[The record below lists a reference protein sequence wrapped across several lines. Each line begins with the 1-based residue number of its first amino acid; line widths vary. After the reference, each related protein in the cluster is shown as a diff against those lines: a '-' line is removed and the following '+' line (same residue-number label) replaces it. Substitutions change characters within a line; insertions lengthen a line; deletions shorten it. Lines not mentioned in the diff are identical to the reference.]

1 MSRSGSEKS
10 EESMVSPVQ
19 TVAQDLGRLREIT
32 SVLTRHG
39 FHALARSAGLERF
52 VDGDD
57 EPELVQFEGDDVDE
71 PEELLPDQDRT
82 ETAERFRHVLE
93 DLGTTYIKL
102 GQILSTRPDILPAE
116 FIEEL
121 KQLQDRVPA
130 MPFEEVEEQLESQL
144 PDGVD
149 EHFEHVQRDP
159 LAAASIGQVHRARM
173 ADGTPCVIKV
183 QRPGIEE
190 KIRSDLDILFLLA
203 RFLEATIEEVELY
216 TPTAIVEE
224 FQQAILQE
232 LDFQKEAANI
242 RTFGQNFEEVD
253 KVTVPEVYQD
263 VTTSKLLT
271 LEYVEA
277 AKLND
282 IEGGSER
289 AERVLDTLLDA
300 MVKMVLYD
308 GFFHG
313 DPHPGNILVREDNTL
328 VFLDFG
334 LVGSLSSSQ
343 QTDLIDLILTIIA
356 GDEDGMARTLLRM
369 GHPVGRVNLRAF
381 KSDIMRLRDEYL
393 FNNLGDID
401 VSKFVQEAMDAA
413 QRHRIRLNPNYAR
426 LTKAAMTIEGIMRD
440 LVPDLDILATGMPY
454 AKQLASRRFSA
465 QNIMKSAV
473 TSAMG
478 FSGFVQQVPQQLDQI
493 LMDLEG
499 GNLEIAVQN
508 ESLDELGTSM
518 NILGTRLFLGMVASA
533 CAIASTLLLRGY
545 ELSVYGVP
553 LKVAF
558 GVVLGV
564 SALFF
569 FWWALGWHLFGSG
582 RRSKI
587 RLTPLLRLFRRD

>member
-1 MSRSGSEKS
+1 
-10 EESMVSPVQ
+10 MVSPVK

-39 FHALARSAGLERF
+39 FSALARSMGLGRF
-52 VDGDD
+52 VEGDD
-57 EPELVQFEGDDVDE
+57 DPELIEFEGDDVDA
-71 PEELLPDQDRT
+71 PEELLPDRDRT
-82 ETAERFRHVLE
+82 ETAERFRNVLE

-102 GQILSTRPDILPAE
+102 GQILSTRPDILPSE

-130 MPFEEVEEQLESQL
+130 MSFDKITDQLDAQLSGDIDDHFAEIREE
-144 PDGVD
+144 
-149 EHFEHVQRDP
+149 P
-159 LAAASIGQVHRARM
+159 LAAASIGQVHRART

-224 FQQAILQE
+224 FQTAILSE

-253 KVTVPEVYQD
+253 KVDVPD
-263 VTTSKLLT
+263 VHQELTTSKVLT
-271 LEYVEA
+271 LEYIDA
-277 AKLND
+277 SKLND
-282 IEGGSER
+282 IESGTDR

-313 DPHPGNILVREDNTL
+313 DPHPGNILVTDDDTL

-334 LVGSLSSSQ
+334 LVGTLSSNQ
-343 QTDLIDLILTIIA
+343 QTDLIDLVLTIIA
-356 GDEDGMARTLLRM
+356 GDEDGIDRTLLRM
-369 GHPVGRVNLRAF
+369 GHPVGRVNLREF
-381 KSDIMRLRDEYL
+381 KSDVMQLRDEYL
-393 FNNLGDID
+393 FNNLGEID
-401 VSKFVQEAMDAA
+401 VSQFVQEAMDAA
-413 QRHRIRLNPNYAR
+413 QRHKIRLNPNYAR

-440 LVPDLDILATGMPY
+440 LVPDLDIMATGMPY
-454 AKQLASRRFSA
+454 ARQLASRRFSA

-499 GNLEIAVQN
+499 GNLEISVRN
-508 ESLDELGTSM
+508 DSLDEMGASM

-533 CAIASTLLLRGY
+533 LAISSTLLLRGY
-545 ELSVYGVP
+545 ELTVYGVP

-558 GVVLGV
+558 GIVLGL

-582 RRSKI
+582 KSTKI
-587 RLTPLLRLFRRD
+587 RLTPLLRLFRRE